1 MSAATET
8 LLNVADLRNRFA
20 GKGDL
25 LRRIVKIFD
34 EQTPQLL
41 ARLRHAFRR
50 GDAVAVER
58 TAHTLKGSLAQIGAQ
73 STADLAH
80 QIEQAA
86 RTAAAPGR
94 SETVLKDLEAQAGQ
108 VQRLLNELAKSTE
121 I

>member
-8 LLNVADLRNRFA
+8 LLDLADLRTRFA

-73 STADLAH
+73 STADLAY

-86 RTAAAPGR
+86 RRTAPGR
-94 SETVLKDLEAQAGQ
+94 SETILKDLEAQAGQ

-121 I
+121 L